1 VGERGGS
8 ALDRARPGGA
18 AAAGRAS
25 AGAATNRGDAESAL
39 DRAGLIYGLSGPAGA
54 TSAAVVLQGTASDVE
69 RLTALAGTVAPARA
83 LVVPDPLRFLYLSRS
98 HVGRR
103 WFVRSIDGE
112 TEPATFGDA
121 LYAVEQL
128 TLGAGERWDE
138 PPLLLGH
145 GQGGELA
152 LALAAI
158 VPELL
163 AGVVALD
170 AVLPV
175 VPGWERPACD
185 AGGLPVLVLPGAQEP
200 AAVERT
206 RAELA
211 AVGARVT
218 VAPSHGEA
226 AALGAALDEPL
237 ASWWAAE
244 GPDGPPRSG

>member
-1 VGERGGS
+1 MGG
-8 ALDRARPGGA
+8 RGGA
-18 AAAGRAS
+18 AAIG
-25 AGAATNRGDAESAL
+25 GAAAEVDGAAGAL
-39 DRAGLIYGLSGPAGA
+39 DRAGLIYGVSGPAGA
-54 TSAAVVLQGTASDVE
+54 TAAAVVLQGTATDVE
-69 RLTALAGTVAPARA
+69 RLTALAAAVSPARA

-128 TLGAGERWDE
+128 TLGARERWGE
-138 PPLLLGH
+138 APLLVGH

-170 AVLPV
+170 AALPV
-175 VPGWERPACD
+175 VPGWERPAGD
-185 AGGLPVLVLPGAQEP
+185 AGGLPVMVLPGAQAP

-206 RAELA
+206 RTELA
-211 AVGARVT
+211 ALGARVT
-218 VAPSHGEA
+218 VAASHGEA
-226 AALGAALDEPL
+226 VKLGRALDEPL

-244 GPDGPPRSG
+244 GPDGPPLAA